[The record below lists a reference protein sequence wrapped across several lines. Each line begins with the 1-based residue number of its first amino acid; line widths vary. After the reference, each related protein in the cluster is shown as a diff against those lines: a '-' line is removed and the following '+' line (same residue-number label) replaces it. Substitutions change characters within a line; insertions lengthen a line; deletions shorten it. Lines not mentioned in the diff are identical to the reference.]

1 MKNAALI
8 LSLLIILRAD
18 NSELSTPAHYGP
30 VSAVRIQS
38 EFGEQSIIST
48 DPALGSAHRIFPQND
63 THSQEADLIQRSI
76 KYIKDSPDIFR
87 TPADEIKLE
96 IQEKYGNVVYLIF
109 RQTYGQIPV
118 YQSRIDFRYSKNK
131 LMWFGAD
138 TYPDIN
144 IDVIPQIDSDVAL
157 LLAEGVL
164 EFDLEN
170 EDYIADEPV
179 LFIYAHS
186 LGNYRLAW
194 QLGLFIHHDDPD
206 RFERS
211 VSNYL
216 IWIDA
221 HSGEIFSI
229 LDRVEELEIQGTIT
243 GKVKDVPYGT
253 ETQRP
258 LEDMKVVVANVGNT
272 YTDEN
277 GYYSIEA
284 GTTQRQVSVELL
296 GTYLNVNAS
305 NTSDAYVTSAVTPGD
320 TFNVH
325 FDNLNSISGER
336 DTYFHANLIHDWIKD
351 IDFSFNGADYI
362 MPAAVNIGSEDALWP
377 CNAYWDGYGIN
388 MFSAGGGCS
397 ATDQMADVIYHEYQ
411 HGITQFAYDPFDS
424 PYTSGMGEGFS
435 DYAGMTLRNSPCLGD
450 AFFGTPGSCLR
461 DGENTLQYPGNEC
474 SGSVH
479 CLGQLSMGSLW
490 QMRKNLIT
498 SFGDTLSGA
507 AHADSLFRF
516 AMVGRPYTVP
526 DLLIEVL
533 TADDND
539 GNILNGT
546 PYFQEIID
554 GFDQHNVPSPL
565 PAFGILHSP
574 IQNMETVA
582 DPIDIEAIILSLNST
597 ISSAEVVYSFGAV
610 EISTAMAP
618 GNEPNEYIATIPA
631 QPPGS
636 VITYYIHAV
645 DVDGN
650 EYFSPETAPDIH
662 HFFLIGD
669 LVSFPVLF
677 SDDSESDQGWTLG
690 IASDG
695 ATSGIWVREDPIG
708 TTNNGQQLQPEDDH
722 TIDGIIAFVTG
733 NAPFD
738 GSNAGDDDVDNG
750 ATTLITPVMNLTG
763 AVNPVFGYWR
773 WYSNNLGNAPNA
785 DDWVVQV
792 TADGQNWVDLERTSQ
807 SEASWLY
814 RQFLLNQHIDLSDQM
829 QVRFIADDSGEGSL
843 VEAAVDDIFVLNGV
857 NVDIMM
863 GDVDFDGELSIN
875 DVLQIVDFI
884 LGYVQPNGIQV
895 YTADINQDGNLNIID
910 ALSLIQM
917 ILNP

>member
-1 MKNAALI
+1 
-8 LSLLIILRAD
+8 
-18 NSELSTPAHYGP
+18 
-30 VSAVRIQS
+30 
-38 EFGEQSIIST
+38 
-48 DPALGSAHRIFPQND
+48 
-63 THSQEADLIQRSI
+63 
-76 KYIKDSPDIFR
+76 
-87 TPADEIKLE
+87 
-96 IQEKYGNVVYLIF
+96 
-109 RQTYGQIPV
+109 
-118 YQSRIDFRYSKNK
+118 
-131 LMWFGAD
+131 
-138 TYPDIN
+138 
-144 IDVIPQIDSDVAL
+144 
-157 LLAEGVL
+157 
-164 EFDLEN
+164 
-170 EDYIADEPV
+170 
-179 LFIYAHS
+179 
-186 LGNYRLAW
+186 
-194 QLGLFIHHDDPD
+194 
-206 RFERS
+206 
-211 VSNYL
+211 
-216 IWIDA
+216 
-221 HSGEIFSI
+221 
-229 LDRVEELEIQGTIT
+229 
-243 GKVKDVPYGT
+243 
-253 ETQRP
+253 
-258 LEDMKVVVANVGNT
+258 
-272 YTDEN
+272 
-277 GYYSIEA
+277 
-284 GTTQRQVSVELL
+284 
-296 GTYLNVNAS
+296 
-305 NTSDAYVTSAVTPGD
+305 
-320 TFNVH
+320 
-325 FDNLNSISGER
+325 
-336 DTYFHANLIHDWIKD
+336 
-351 IDFSFNGADYI
+351 
-362 MPAAVNIGSEDALWP
+362 
-377 CNAYWDGYGIN
+377 
-388 MFSAGGGCS
+388 
-397 ATDQMADVIYHEYQ
+397 
-411 HGITQFAYDPFDS
+411 
-424 PYTSGMGEGFS
+424 
-435 DYAGMTLRNSPCLGD
+435 
-450 AFFGTPGSCLR
+450 
-461 DGENTLQYPGNEC
+461 
-474 SGSVH
+474 
-479 CLGQLSMGSLW
+479 
-490 QMRKNLIT
+490 
-498 SFGDTLSGA
+498 
-507 AHADSLFRF
+507 
-516 AMVGRPYTVP
+516 
-526 DLLIEVL
+526 
-533 TADDND
+533 
-539 GNILNGT
+539 
-546 PYFQEIID
+546 
-554 GFDQHNVPSPL
+554 
-565 PAFGILHSP
+565 
-574 IQNMETVA
+574 METAA

-722 TIDGIIAFVTG
+722 TIDGNIAFVTG

-738 GSNAGDDDVDNG
+738 GSNAGDGDVDNG